1 MKHNRNPLAKAISYA
16 LGAGMIASLAMTAS
30 PVAAQADGEEDADL
44 DRIQVTG
51 SRISRADIEGAL
63 PVTVIDRE
71 DIEFSGK
78 TSVADL
84 LHESTFNSFGS
95 FRPKSGSSAQSWAG
109 LSLRGLGSGRTLIL
123 VDGQRLP
130 MGPQRSE
137 ERRAGK
143 GRSADSSG

>member
-71 DIEFSGK
+71 DIDFSGK

-84 LHESTFNSFGS
+84 L
-95 FRPKSGSSAQSWAG
+95 Q
-109 LSLRGLGSGRTLIL
+109 
-123 VDGQRLP
+123 D
-130 MGPQRSE
+130 RSE
-137 ERRAGK
+137 EHTSELQSRGHLVCRLLLE
-143 GRSADSSG
+143 